1 MLHRKIS
8 KDIIVHLQSDRDKI
22 RIFDG
27 NNAKNKTDIGVA
39 LQYLSK
45 FHFITNVY
53 CIYVIVGECYNYPPL
68 SHFELMY
75 QLGF

>member
-27 NNAKNKTDIGVA
+27 NNAKNKTDIEVRSNICLNFIL
-39 LQYLSK
+39 LQI
-45 FHFITNVY
+45 FIAYTLLWENAIITLH
-53 CIYVIVGECYNYPPL
+53 CHILN
-68 SHFELMY
+68 
-75 QLGF
+75 